1 MKKIFVIFTCAL
13 LSSFS
18 YSDCMFKIMNY
29 TDSAI
34 TAKVGFY
41 KGNSKTIVA
50 QPADTMI
57 EKIPSDYQCNDAAP
71 NGLGVTYIMF
81 PKDPDHAGVN
91 YSPIAHK
98 ATLMG
103 NYQGMPDGR
112 LVKADNETP
121 LWLNVTDNAVN
132 DDVFEIK
139 LNFTGRPNSRSAG
152 TQ

>member
-1 MKKIFVIFTCAL
+1 MKKIFFL
-13 LSSFS
+13 LTTAIISSTS
-18 YSDCMFKIMNY
+18 YADCMFKIMNY

-41 KGNSKTIVA
+41 KGNSKTILVP
-50 QPADTMI
+50 PADTTI
-57 EKIPSDYQCNDAAP
+57 EKIASNYLCNDAAP
-71 NGLGVTYIMF
+71 NGLGLTYIMF
-81 PKDPDHAGVN
+81 PKDPDYGGVN
-91 YSPIAHK
+91 YSPIAGK

-121 LWLNVTDNAVN
+121 LWLNVTDNAV
-132 DDVFEIK
+132 DDNVFEVK

>member
-1 MKKIFVIFTCAL
+1 MKKIFFL
-13 LSSFS
+13 LTTAIISGSS
-18 YSDCMFKIMNY
+18 YADCMFKIMNY

-41 KGNSKTIVA
+41 KGNSKTILA
-50 QPADTMI
+50 LPADTTI
-57 EKIPSDYQCNDAAP
+57 EKISSNYLCNDAAP

-81 PKDPDHAGVN
+81 TKDPDYGGVN
-91 YSPIAHK
+91 YSPIAGK

-121 LWLNVTDNAVN
+121 LWLNMTDNAV
-132 DDVFEIK
+132 DDNVFEVK